1 MRGILCGAIAISV
14 VLGTSPS
21 VFAAACAL
29 TASELQAK
37 RATYDAAC
45 TAMMPPAGCTT
56 ASNHGQYVS
65 CISHEA
71 KADTTLP
78 SSCHGA
84 VVKCA
89 AKSTCGKSGFV
100 TCCRTNSA
108 GVTKC
113 STKSSGT
120 ACTPPKLGTAC
131 VGTHPSC
138 CDACTATGC
147 SSSPSGAFL
156 DGGF

>member
-1 MRGILCGAIAISV
+1 MRGILCGAIAIGV
-14 VLGTSPS
+14 VLATSPS
-21 VFAAACAL
+21 VWAAACAL
-29 TASELQAK
+29 SPTDLQVK
-37 RATYDAAC
+37 RGTYEAAC
-45 TAMMPPAGCTT
+45 AAMVPPEGCATAG
-56 ASNHGQYVS
+56 NHGQYVK
-65 CISHEA
+65 CISQQA
-71 KADTTLP
+71 SADATLP
-78 SSCHGA
+78 RSCHGA

-113 STKSSGT
+113 ATKRSNS
-120 ACTPPKLGTAC
+120 ACTPPKNGRAC

-147 SSSPSGAFL
+147 SPSGAFL